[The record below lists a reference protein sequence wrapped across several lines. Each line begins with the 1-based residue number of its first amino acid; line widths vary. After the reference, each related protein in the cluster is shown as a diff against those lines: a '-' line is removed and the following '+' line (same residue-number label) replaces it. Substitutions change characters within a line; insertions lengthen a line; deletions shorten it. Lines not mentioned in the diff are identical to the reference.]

1 MQWELGQKEAAAEG
15 LEEVVVASQ
24 AVAKVVSQVEVEAE
38 LSWPFELEESP
49 QGCKLH

>member
-1 MQWELGQKEAAAEG
+1 LGQKEAAAEG

-24 AVAKVVSQVEVEAE
+24 AVAKVVNQVEAE
-38 LSWPFELEESP
+38 LSWPFELESP